1 METILTNAH
10 VVTAEEAFVGTVV
23 IADSQITDIVRG
35 ASQAAGAE
43 DLEGDYLLP
52 GLIDLHTDALEKQ
65 MMPRPHV
72 TWNSTAAIIAH
83 DALTTTAGITT
94 VFEALAAG
102 ANLAHPERN
111 ETLKPMIEGLHKT
124 QENGILR
131 GEHFVHLRCEITDP
145 MVMELFHQVIDH
157 PMIRFVSVN
166 DHTPGCRQY
175 PDIDYYRKKHM
186 KNYGYDDEE
195 MDKFIDEIS
204 EQSQKYGAQRR
215 AELVETSHAK
225 GIPAASHDDRTI
237 EEIEQAAEEGM
248 VMVEFPITI
257 EAADAARERGLQI
270 LAGGPNL
277 VRGGSHHPGNPLT
290 GDLAKRRSLDI
301 LASDYVPF
309 SLILG
314 IFKLTEAEFGFSL
327 PDAVNTGSKNPAKAA
342 GFTDRG
348 EIAAGKRA
356 DVAQVR
362 VVDGIPV
369 VRRVWVRGQRV
380 A

>member
-1 METILTNAH
+1 VETILTNAH
-10 VVTAEEAFVGTVV
+10 VVTAEEVFVGTVV

-131 GEHFVHLRCEITDP
+131 GEHFVHIRCEITDP

-215 AELVETSHAK
+215 AELVETSHTK

-248 VMVEFPITI
+248 VMVEFPITF

-309 SLILG
+309 SLIQG
-314 IFKLTEAEFGFSL
+314 IFKLTEAEFGFAL

-356 DVAQVR
+356 DIAQVR